1 MGERNLGLPVC
12 WVANPR
18 HPGRVGAG
26 FITGLFA
33 LMMTLVLAGCRH
45 QTPDGTLVL
54 TQIPLETKSTEKTPD
69 ILDALYPPGSR
80 VVCVAPPYRPGEV
93 RVLSSGLIAAGS
105 PLVSTDGK
113 RVYFAGKARLGGA
126 WQIYETPG
134 GGGRPRAVTALEG
147 GAMDPAILGKG
158 DLIFSSPVP
167 KLGETWRTPKPS
179 ALYRQSPGGTPQ
191 RLTYGVTGAVEP
203 TVLRDGTILFV
214 SALVTASTNEPTQ
227 LGLFTINDDGTEVT
241 AFALDHDGAPWVRR
255 PRELFDGRVGFLAMA
270 AESGAGGI
278 WAEGVRAARPFA
290 SRSRL
295 FSFSSGSCRSV
306 EPDSQGALLVC
317 LETRGLSGRSMS
329 GSYAVYRVGS
339 EMKEL
344 GAPLFHDPAWHNL
357 EAVPLA
363 ARPKPMGHVTA
374 IKPALKFGTILCLN
388 ANFTR
393 PSLANASNGLA
404 VAKVGRVRVLAR
416 NGSNSEQVLGEV
428 ALQADGSFMATVPA
442 ETPIGFEALDDQ
454 DRVVR
459 RVPPSVW
466 LRRGE
471 NRSCLGCHEPYN
483 RSPRNVRPIAAGL
496 PPVNLAEKN
505 PTLTPSTP

>member
-1 MGERNLGLPVC
+1 MGERNLGLPAHRP
-12 WVANPR
+12 ANLR
-18 HPGRVGAG
+18 HPGRRAAG
-26 FITGLFA
+26 FITGGLA
-33 LMMTLVLAGCRH
+33 LLMTLALAGCRH
-45 QTPDGTLVL
+45 RTPEGTLVL
-54 TQIPLETKSTEKTPD
+54 TQIPLEIPSAEKAPD
-69 ILDALYPPGSR
+69 ILDARYPSGSR
-80 VVCVAPPYRPGEV
+80 VVCVAPPYKPGEI
-93 RVLSSGLIAAGS
+93 RVLSAGLLAAGS
-105 PLVSTDGK
+105 PLVSTDGQ
-113 RVYFAGKARLGGA
+113 RVYFVGKARLGGA
-126 WQIYETPG
+126 WQIYETPSDG
-134 GGGRPRAVTALEG
+134 GHPRAVTASEG
-147 GAMDPAILGKG
+147 GAMDPAILGNG

-167 KLGETWRTPKPS
+167 KLGETWRTGKPP
-179 ALYRQSPGGTPQ
+179 ALFRQSPGGTQQ

-214 SALVTASTNEPTQ
+214 SALVTGSATEPTQ

-255 PRELFDGRVGFLAMA
+255 PRELLDGRVGFLALA

-278 WAEGVRAARPFA
+278 WAESVRAARPFA

-295 FSFSSGSCRSV
+295 FSFPSGSCRSV
-306 EPDSQGALLVC
+306 EPDGQGALLAC
-317 LETRGLSGRSMS
+317 LETRGQSGRAMS
-329 GSYAVYRVGS
+329 GSYAVYRVGP
-339 EMKEL
+339 EMKAL
-344 GAPLFHDPAWHNL
+344 GAPLFHDPVWHNL

-374 IKPALKFGTILCLN
+374 INPKLKFGTVLCLN

-393 PSLANASNGLA
+393 PGMANGSNGVA
-404 VAKVGRVRVLAR
+404 AAKVMRVRVLAR
-416 NGSNSEQVLGEV
+416 NGSNTEQVLGEV

-459 RVPPSVW
+459 RVPPSLW

-505 PTLTPSTP
+505 ATLTPANP